1 MQDDFNSMVHE
12 MLGYSASDEIPET
25 EFARLTSIYAY
36 SPFIQFLYSQK
47 LREKDP
53 HRYAASVAKTALYFS
68 NPHWLNHQ
76 LRNEKPAEFKTRNY
90 HHNDSVVV
98 ETGEIE
104 IDEIL
109 EADEHSEINIANETF
124 DQHTVNVVEE
134 SLNEIAPRVEGI
146 EEDHTE
152 TINDLYSSGEP
163 TINEELSFE
172 HTPEEITST
181 QPYQEEFLP
190 DDATDIVHIEEDYER
205 PDAIREEAGQ
215 LDYDEEDKAFS
226 DDIAS
231 IGVPEEIGETSSILQ
246 ADIELPEENN
256 QATFESSEN
265 INVDAVIT
273 EEESPVEV
281 VNYIDQVE
289 LPDSTNAPIDNT
301 TVEPVEKEIPPKL
314 TGAGELA
321 FEPLYTIDY
330 FASQGIK
337 LNTEEDSKDK
347 LTTRLKSFTD
357 WLKSMKKIHPE
368 KLSREIDEVTELNIK
383 TDAEHSNDQ
392 SEILTETM
400 AEVFLKQGL
409 NEKALEV
416 YEKLS
421 LLNPSKS
428 DYFAAKISAL
438 KAIGI

>member
-12 MLGYSASDEIPET
+12 MLGYSPSDEIPET

-76 LRNEKPAEFKTRNY
+76 LRDEKPAEFKTRNY
-90 HHNDSVVV
+90 HHHTDSVVV
-98 ETGEIE
+98 ETGEVE
-104 IDEIL
+104 IDEIID
-109 EADEHSEINIANETF
+109 ADEHSEINIANETF
-124 DQHTVNVVEE
+124 DQHQTHHVDD
-134 SLNEIAPRVEGI
+134 EIQENTTLLPEQ
-146 EEDHTE
+146 EQEQSEE
-152 TINDLYSSGEP
+152 TINDLYSTGEL
-163 TINEELSFE
+163 TINEELNLE
-172 HTPEEITST
+172 ATTEETLT
-181 QPYQEEFLP
+181 AQTYQEEFLP
-190 DDATDIVHIEEDYER
+190 DDVADIIPVQEDYDQPE
-205 PDAIREEAGQ
+205 IILEATGS
-215 LDYDEEDKAFS
+215 LLDEENKAFS
-226 DDIAS
+226 DDLAS
-231 IGVPEEIGETSSILQ
+231 IEVPEQTGETNGIPQ
-246 ADIELPEENN
+246 TGID
-256 QATFESSEN
+256 SSEVSSEPAVASPEDAN
-265 INVDAVIT
+265 GDAVSA
-273 EEESPVEV
+273 EQELPVEV
-281 VNYIDQVE
+281 VTYIDQAE
-289 LPDSTNAPIDNT
+289 LPDATASATGTVAAPA
-301 TVEPVEKEIPPKL
+301 EKEIPPKSSG
-314 TGAGELA
+314 TGELA

-337 LNTEEDSKDK
+337 LNAEEDGKDK

-368 KLSREIDEVTELNIK
+368 KLSREIDEATELNIK